1 MARHRRHRSD
11 LDDEELPKVKLTR
24 KALLEALGLYRYVL
38 PYWFKF
44 GIALLMLGLARLLG
58 LVFPA
63 VVGKLVDGTLAA
75 LTHKGAAQDTPWQN
89 IDVIALGLIGVLALQ
104 AVCSFVQT
112 YWFVEVGERSLTD
125 LRRDTYAR
133 LIRLPM
139 AFHTQ
144 RRVGELSSRLAAD
157 LSQIQDTLTGIVP
170 QFLRQSA
177 ILVGGT
183 VLLFITSPQL
193 TLVMLLSLPVLILL
207 TFLFGR
213 FIRKNSKEAQD
224 RLADSNVV
232 VEETLQGIASIKAF
246 SNEDYE
252 EGRYRKGLDM
262 FLTTIL
268 RGAKYRGAFVS
279 FIVFALFGAVV
290 VVLWYGAH
298 LVADH
303 AQNPEVGITAGELTS
318 FMLYT
323 LFVAAAMGSFA
334 EIYGTIQRSLGATH
348 RVREILREPM
358 EPLPVGPVVPAW
370 NGEFD
375 TSPKRKRE
383 DVPSLALRAS
393 VDGCAGVHS
402 RLRGEVVFEH
412 VAFTYPSRKEVQV
425 LRDINLIARPG
436 QRVALVGPSGAG
448 KSTIVALLMRFF
460 ELDAGRIL
468 VDGRDVRD
476 YGLHDLRSQMAIVP
490 QDVLLFGGSILDNI
504 AYGRP
509 GATEAEVIEAA
520 RKANAHDFINSFPEG
535 YQTRVGERGIQLSG
549 GQRQRVA
556 IARAILRDPAILILD
571 EATSSLDSESES
583 LVLQALEGLM
593 QGRTSLIIAHRLS
606 TVRRADRIF
615 VIKDGATVEE
625 GTHAE
630 LLARENGIYR
640 KLSEL
645 QFQSPGLTAT
655 ARSSPMWADS

>member
-1 MARHRRHRSD
+1 
-11 LDDEELPKVKLTR
+11 
-24 KALLEALGLYRYVL
+24 
-38 PYWFKF
+38 
-44 GIALLMLGLARLLG
+44 
-58 LVFPA
+58 
-63 VVGKLVDGTLAA
+63 
-75 LTHKGAAQDTPWQN
+75 
-89 IDVIALGLIGVLALQ
+89 
-104 AVCSFVQT
+104 
-112 YWFVEVGERSLTD
+112 
-125 LRRDTYAR
+125 
-133 LIRLPM
+133 
-139 AFHTQ
+139 
-144 RRVGELSSRLAAD
+144 
-157 LSQIQDTLTGIVP
+157 
-170 QFLRQSA
+170 
-177 ILVGGT
+177 
-183 VLLFITSPQL
+183 
-193 TLVMLLSLPVLILL
+193 
-207 TFLFGR
+207 
-213 FIRKNSKEAQD
+213 
-224 RLADSNVV
+224 
-232 VEETLQGIASIKAF
+232 
-246 SNEDYE
+246 
-252 EGRYRKGLDM
+252 
-262 FLTTIL
+262 
-268 RGAKYRGAFVS
+268 
-279 FIVFALFGAVV
+279 
-290 VVLWYGAH
+290 
-298 LVADH
+298 
-303 AQNPEVGITAGELTS
+303 
-318 FMLYT
+318 
-323 LFVAAAMGSFA
+323 
-334 EIYGTIQRSLGATH
+334 
-348 RVREILREPM
+348 
-358 EPLPVGPVVPAW
+358 
-370 NGEFD
+370 
-375 TSPKRKRE
+375 
-383 DVPSLALRAS
+383 
-393 VDGCAGVHS
+393 
-402 RLRGEVVFEH
+402 
-412 VAFTYPSRKEVQV
+412 
-425 LRDINLIARPG
+425 
-436 QRVALVGPSGAG
+436 VGPSGAG

-640 KLSEL
+640 MLSEL

>member
-1 MARHRRHRSD
+1 MARHRRHRSAD
-11 LDDEELPKVKLTR
+11 HDDPELPKVKLSR
-24 KALLEALGLYRYVL
+24 KTLLEALGLYRYVL

-44 GIALLMLGLARLLG
+44 AVALTMLGFASLLG

-63 VVGKLVDGTLAA
+63 VVGKLVDGTLAT
-75 LTHKGAAQDTPWQN
+75 LTNKGVNGDVPLTQN
-89 IDVIALGLIGVLALQ
+89 IDAIALGLLGVLALQ
-104 AVCSFVQT
+104 AACSFVQT

-139 AFHTQ
+139 TFHTQ

-170 QFLRQSA
+170 HFLRQSA
-177 ILVGGT
+177 VLVGGI
-183 VLLFITSPQL
+183 LLLLVTSPQL
-193 TLVMLLSLPVLILL
+193 TLVMLASLPVLILL

-213 FIRKNSKEAQD
+213 FIRRNSKEAQD
-224 RLADSNVV
+224 RLADSSVV
-232 VEETLQGIASIKAF
+232 VEETLQGIASVKAY
-246 SNEDYE
+246 SNEGYE
-252 EGRYRKGLDM
+252 EGRYRKNLDQ
-262 FLTTIL
+262 FLTTVL
-268 RGAKYRGAFVS
+268 RGSKYRGAFVS
-279 FIVFALFGAVV
+279 FVVFALFGAVV

-303 AQNPEVGITAGELTS
+303 ERDPATGITAGELTS

-323 LFVAAAMGSFA
+323 LFVGAAMGSFA

-358 EPLPVGPVVPAW
+358 EPLPAH
-370 NGEFD
+370 
-375 TSPKRKRE
+375 
-383 DVPSLALRAS
+383 SLAAPAQNG
-393 VDGCAGVHS
+393 DGALP
-402 RLRGEVVFEH
+402 RLRGEVAFEH
-412 VAFTYPSRKEVQV
+412 VAFTYPSRKEIQV
-425 LRDINLIARPG
+425 LRDVNLVARPG
-436 QRVALVGPSGAG
+436 QRIALVGPSGAG
-448 KSTIVALLMRFF
+448 KSTIVSLLLRFF
-460 ELDAGRIL
+460 TPEAGQIRI
-468 VDGRDVRD
+468 DGRDAGD
-476 YGLHDLRSQMAIVP
+476 YPLHGLRSQMALVP

-509 GATEAEVIEAA
+509 GATEGEVIEAA
-520 RKANAHDFINSFPEG
+520 RKANAHDFITAFPEG

-606 TVRRADRIF
+606 TVRSADRIF
-615 VIKDGATVEE
+615 VIKDGTTVEE

-630 LLARENGIYR
+630 LLVRPNGVYR
-640 KLSEL
+640 QLSEL
-645 QFQSPGLTAT
+645 QFEAPGVSAAAWGDVT
-655 ARSSPMWADS
+655 